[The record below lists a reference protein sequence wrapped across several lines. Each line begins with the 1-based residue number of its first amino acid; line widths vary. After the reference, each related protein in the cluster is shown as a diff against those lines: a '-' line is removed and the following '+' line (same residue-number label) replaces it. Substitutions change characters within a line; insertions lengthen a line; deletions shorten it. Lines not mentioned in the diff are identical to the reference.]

1 MEFTEMQAQEAARSA
16 GIDLEK
22 ERFDLKALTA
32 GMNAELEHGTANP
45 DTNITNDD
53 PVMTAK
59 LAAAHLRVSPF
70 YYASGRGLKAW
81 EASLRRGVKVK
92 SSKTEHKTLS
102 FRTEEYDEESGIFSG
117 YAAAYGLPKDTPE
130 QAAHKAAVL
139 ETALDAACAVP
150 LEIMGKC
157 AEGIALVEEYAAKGS
172 ALAVSDAGCAAALCK
187 AALQAASLNV
197 FINTKLMTD
206 KTHAAALDA
215 QADALLS
222 EYVPKADAVFAQVT
236 KQLRT

>member
-1 MEFTEMQAQEAARSA
+1 MDMMNESCSRFLAELASKAPTPGGGGTAALVGAAGVALGNMVGCLTVGKKKYAAVEADILTLNERA
-16 GIDLEK
+16 G
-22 ERFDLKALTA
+22 ALR
-32 GMNAELEHGTANP
+32 AELEALVQA
-45 DTNITNDD
+45 D
-53 PVMTAK
+53 A
-59 LAAAHLRVSPF
+59 
-70 YYASGRGLKAW
+70 
-81 EASLRRGVKVK
+81 EAFAPL
-92 SSKTEHKTLS
+92 
-102 FRTEEYDEESGIFSG
+102 
-117 YAAAYGLPKDTPE
+117 AAAYGLPKDTPE

-139 ETALDAACAVP
+139 ET
-150 LEIMGKC
+150 

-172 ALAVSDAGCAAALCK
+172 ALAVSDAGCAAVLCK

-206 KTHAAALDA
+206 KAHAAALDA